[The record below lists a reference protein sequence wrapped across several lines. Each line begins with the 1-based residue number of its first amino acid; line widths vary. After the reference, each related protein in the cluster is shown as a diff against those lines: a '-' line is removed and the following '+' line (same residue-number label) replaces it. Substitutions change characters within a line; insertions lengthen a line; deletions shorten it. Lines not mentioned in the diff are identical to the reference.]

1 MFGRLRDQDREEGLL
16 KVAEVLS
23 LYEGK
28 MAAIS
33 PSAVRGT
40 TRELA
45 KNPGGFLEFLT
56 TPFRNVSEGYKDY
69 RKLAPIRDKEI
80 AALQQRLQRAASESM
95 AGGATPEITE
105 SMAKKVWKKAVPVSE
120 KAAPNTQQ
128 RISEARGRMIAGGLQ
143 IGIPVVAGGLYLRSK
158 AKENEGAKV
167 VNPQVPYNAQS
178 MPPVYAVT
186 RNGVHQLIPDRSIE
200 YAQKVSAALPK
211 FEGAI
216 TGAKA
221 ALTTTENMAAPTIN
235 KLRRVRGMPK
245 TASSPIIVDDEARRS
260 ILKRLEE
267 IGRRDIEGALSRTS
281 KNIFAPSPPRPATG
295 GFSGTP
301 IPPTPSGGEWGTALR
316 ALGATAAAAALGYGA
331 YRAFGYDDEG

>member
-1 MFGRLRDQDREEGLL
+1 
-16 KVAEVLS
+16 
-23 LYEGK
+23 
-28 MAAIS
+28 
-33 PSAVRGT
+33 
-40 TRELA
+40 
-45 KNPGGFLEFLT
+45 
-56 TPFRNVSEGYKDY
+56 
-69 RKLAPIRDKEI
+69 
-80 AALQQRLQRAASESM
+80 
-95 AGGATPEITE
+95 
-105 SMAKKVWKKAVPVSE
+105 MAKKVWKKAVPVSE

-221 ALTTTENMAAPTIN
+221 ALTSADNMAAPTLN
-235 KLRRVRGMPK
+235 KLRRVRGITP
-245 TASSPIIVDDEARRS
+245 TSP
-260 ILKRLEE
+260 
-267 IGRRDIEGALSRTS
+267 
-281 KNIFAPSPPRPATG
+281 
-295 GFSGTP
+295 
-301 IPPTPSGGEWGTALR
+301 
-316 ALGATAAAAALGYGA
+316 
-331 YRAFGYDDEG
+331 